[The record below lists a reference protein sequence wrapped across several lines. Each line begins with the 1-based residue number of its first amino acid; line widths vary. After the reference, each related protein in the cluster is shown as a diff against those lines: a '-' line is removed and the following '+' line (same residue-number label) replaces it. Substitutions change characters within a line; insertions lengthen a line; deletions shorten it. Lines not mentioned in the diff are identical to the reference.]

1 MWTANGYRITLPT
14 ADRTSEKRISDL
26 IVAYEK
32 IVEGN
37 YIDILIKAQQE
48 EKQAAQ
54 QNANAHK
61 DTKKKAQK
69 R

>member
-1 MWTANGYRITLPT
+1 MCMANGYRITLPT

-37 YIDILIKAQQE
+37 YINIIIRAQREQE
-48 EKQAAQ
+48 LAKNGEKR
-54 QNANAHK
+54 
-61 DTKKKAQK
+61 T
-69 R
+69 

>member
-26 IVAYEK
+26 IVSYEK

-37 YIDILIKAQQE
+37 YIDIIIRAQREQE
-48 EKQAAQ
+48 LAKNGEKR
-54 QNANAHK
+54 
-61 DTKKKAQK
+61 T
-69 R
+69 

>member
-1 MWTANGYRITLPT
+1 MANGYRITLPT

-37 YIDILIKAQQE
+37 YINIIIRAQREQE
-48 EKQAAQ
+48 LAKNGEKR
-54 QNANAHK
+54 
-61 DTKKKAQK
+61 T
-69 R
+69 